1 MKRQNAMR
9 RRSDVSSVRYDLPAP
24 KRLGHG
30 IMRCASMS
38 NVPRAAASVPQVAST
53 ECRTREAGL
62 LAVEEPDRGDRR
74 QRDDVRDAV
83 ERAPLIGEPDAGAAR
98 DEVPAV
104 ARGRVRGARHGH
116 DVGDVPL
123 LSCLLGRCGRLVHR
137 MLQGGRSRARGEA
150 MSFGTTSYNSS
161 AAPGLPKRPRRERC
175 VKSSTCRP
183 GAAVRAVVHRCGR
196 SSPRNQAGYPQR
208 GLRARGTSWY
218 RRGPLDSPAAPGRTP
233 MGCAPSSRVAMLH
246 VRAAHL
252 HACSRACARRRPL
265 SIPARRDCRRGSHC
279 PVPCTAAASIVCP
292 FASGNRRSEPDRHSS
307 RLLPAIHGGGAAGGH

>member
-1 MKRQNAMR
+1 MKRCAMR
-9 RRSDVSSVRYDLPAP
+9 
-24 KRLGHG
+24 
-30 IMRCASMS
+30 S

-62 LAVEEPDRGDRR
+62 LAVEEPDGGDRR
-74 QRDDVRDAV
+74 ERDDVRDAV
-83 ERAPLIGEPDAGAAR
+83 ERAPLVGEADAGAAR

-104 ARGRVRGARHGH
+104 ARGRRACPGTGTTSETLRCSDA
-116 DVGDVPL
+116 
-123 LSCLLGRCGRLVHR
+123 LLGRCGRLVHR

-150 MSFGTTSYNSS
+150 NELRDRTRRTL
-161 AAPGLPKRPRRERC
+161 APRRESLEDPDVNAALR
-175 VKSSTCRP
+175 
-183 GAAVRAVVHRCGR
+183 AVRAAGARGSAVLHRSGAR
-196 SSPRNQAGYPQR
+196 SPRNQAGYPQR
-208 GLRARGTSWY
+208 GLRAAAQAGTVAALWTA
-218 RRGPLDSPAAPGRTP
+218 PLRPVAHL

-252 HACSRACARRRPL
+252 HACRRACVRRRPL